1 PYKSPKPGISVG
13 PCVVSAAGAG
23 VAGLALGLV
32 LGGGQL
38 LASSEAASSAGQA
51 PEPPADGAYMIV
63 MGTVHDRPA
72 FFSGYMPGL
81 PDLYARHGGRYMAVT
96 GDVETL
102 EGETGFQSIVLS
114 RWPDMQSARDFWDDP
129 DYRAL
134 ADARID
140 GEWGDFNVVLIPALP
155 ATDE

>member
-1 PYKSPKPGISVG
+1 MSVMRS
-13 PCVVSAAGAG
+13 VMIAAGAG
-23 VAGLALGLV
+23 VAGLALRLV
-32 LGGGQL
+32 LGQGQL
-38 LASSEAASSAGQA
+38 FARGSSASA
-51 PEPPADGAYMIV
+51 AEPAAETPDGAYMIV

-96 GDVETL
+96 GEVETL

-114 RWPDMQSARDFWDDP
+114 RWPDMQSARDFWEDP

-134 ADARID
+134 ANARID

-155 ATDE
+155 APSE

>member
-1 PYKSPKPGISVG
+1 MSVMRS
-13 PCVVSAAGAG
+13 VMIAAGAG

-32 LGGGQL
+32 LGKGHVFAG
-38 LASSEAASSAGQA
+38 ASSASAAEPAA
-51 PEPPADGAYMIV
+51 PLPDGAYMIV

-81 PDLYARHGGRYMAVT
+81 PALYERHGGRYMAVT
-96 GDVETL
+96 GEVETL

-114 RWPDMQSARDFWDDP
+114 RWPDMQSARDFWEDP
-129 DYRAL
+129 DYRTL
-134 ADARID
+134 ANARID

-155 ATDE
+155 APSE